1 MTFAFF
7 VAEIMK
13 FSKLLFFAA
22 CARADI
28 DEEGLEESGITAQ
41 DVADVIIA
49 NDNIQQFIETNELTF
64 NIVEGCDEVKLTVL
78 RILINGNFKGFKKV
92 VSVDKTTRFCIN
104 LTTISF

>member
-1 MTFAFF
+1 MPLF

-64 NIVEGCDEVKLTVL
+64 NIVEGCDEVKFTVL
-78 RILINGNFKGFKKV
+78 IKGNFKGFKKV
-92 VSVDKTTRFCIN
+92 VSVIKPPAFI
-104 LTTISF
+104 